1 MHRGLGRE
9 KHGREHIRSVLA
21 VPFLPLSEVHL
32 EAVEAREVPCGARE
46 WHTYFLVDCPD
57 IPIHTVALPV
67 RRANGIKRSIE
78 RVTITRKPRRIVLAT
93 NGKGDRAGGK
103 IEQVTVNGGIVYGQL
118 ILA

>member
-9 KHGREHIRSVLA
+9 KPARQHIRSVLA

-32 EAVEAREVPCGARE
+32 QAIEAGEVPRWARE

-67 RRANGIKRSIE
+67 RRADGIKGGIE
-78 RVTITRKPRRIVLAT
+78 RVTITGKPRRVVLAT
-93 NGKGDRAGGK
+93 DGKGDRAGGK

>member
-9 KHGREHIRSVLA
+9 KHGREHIRSDLA

-32 EAVEAREVPCGARE
+32 QAVEAREVPCGARE

-67 RRANGIKRSIE
+67 RRADGITRSTE
-78 RVTITRKPRRIVLAT
+78 RVTIASESRRIVLAT
-93 NGKGDRAGGK
+93 NGKGDRPGGK
-103 IEQVTVNGGIVYGQL
+103 IEQVTVERGIVYRQL